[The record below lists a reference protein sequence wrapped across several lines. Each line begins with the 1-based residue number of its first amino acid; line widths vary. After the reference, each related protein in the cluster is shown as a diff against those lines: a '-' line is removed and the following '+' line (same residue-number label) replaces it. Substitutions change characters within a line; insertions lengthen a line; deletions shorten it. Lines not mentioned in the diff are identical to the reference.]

1 VRKFILQ
8 RLASIV
14 VTLWLL
20 ATIVFMLVN
29 VLPGDVG
36 RQILGPFAPQVE
48 VDAFNERLGT
58 NRPLFEQYVD
68 SIGNVFTL
76 DFGDSFQ
83 SGQPVT
89 DLIFP
94 ALGRSGKLAL
104 LAFII
109 TIPLSIA
116 AGVFAAKRQDK
127 AADRVIVNVGLA
139 SSSIPE
145 FVTAA
150 LLMAAFAVHWKIG
163 KVYAN
168 PPPGTSLVGQLEYLL
183 LPALA
188 MVVAYF
194 GYIARMTR
202 AGVISAL
209 QADYTRTA
217 TMKGLSGG
225 QVMRRHV
232 LRNALGP
239 TITVISVQIGY
250 LIGGIIGVEKV
261 FNYPGL
267 GRTMLDAVGAQDI
280 PVLQGAV
287 LLVGMVYML
296 STLIADLVI
305 AALNPR
311 VRLEAKR

>member
-1 VRKFILQ
+1 MRRFILQ
-8 RLASIV
+8 RLLSIL

-20 ATIVFMLVN
+20 ATIVFLLVN

-48 VDAFNERLGT
+48 VDRFNERLGT
-58 NRPLFEQYVD
+58 DRPLLTQYVD

-76 DFGDSFQ
+76 DFGDSYQ
-83 SGQPVT
+83 SGQPVM
-89 DLIFP
+89 DLILP

-104 LAFII
+104 LAFVI
-109 TIPLSIA
+109 TIPISIA
-116 AGVFAAKRQDK
+116 AGVYAARRQDK
-127 AADRVIVNVGLA
+127 FADRVVVNAGLA

-150 LLMAAFAVHWKIG
+150 LLLAVFAVHWKLG
-163 KVYAN
+163 KAFAN
-168 PPPGTSLVGQLEYLL
+168 PPEGTSLIGQLEYLL

-188 MVVAYF
+188 MVFAYF

-217 TMKGLSGG
+217 TMKGLSSG

-232 LRNALGP
+232 LRNALAP

-250 LIGGIIGVEKV
+250 LFGGIIGVEKV
-261 FNYPGL
+261 FNYAGL
-267 GRTMLDAVGAQDI
+267 GSTMLNAVGSKDI

-287 LLVGMVYML
+287 LLVGIIYML
-296 STLIADLVI
+296 STLLADLLI

-311 VRLEAKR
+311 VRLETKR